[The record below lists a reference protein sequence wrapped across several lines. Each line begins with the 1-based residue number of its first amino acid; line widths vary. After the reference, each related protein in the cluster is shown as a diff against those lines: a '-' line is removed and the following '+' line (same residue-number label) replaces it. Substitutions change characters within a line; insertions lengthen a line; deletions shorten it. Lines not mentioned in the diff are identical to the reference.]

1 MVAQYNKCNAN
12 YLIRRE
18 VKRLVHRIMRRNNY
32 AIILSLISYLTSYY
46 TRSKNLVYF
55 NNTCIILSKF
65 RCYVRL
71 MRVKCWRG
79 YFGMGMLGYITGLN
93 ELPINIED
101 LVRLVLSLSFYLAFS
116 FSINNVFD
124 VESDRINPN
133 KLKQNPIAIGLISKK
148 EALIVSIILA
158 LLGITIATTEN
169 SFSLTIYIIMLLLS
183 ASYSTP
189 PIRLK
194 GRPPLDLL
202 SHGFFFGSL
211 LIIYGSSI
219 SHKFDWSTIEIAILM
234 YFYSLF
240 LQLRNLR
247 DDLDYDKLSLT
258 ITTAVKIGREKS
270 SVMLSILAIVV
281 ISLVAYI
288 AITYG
293 ILLPLIGVMLLLTT
307 LYKVKLIKE
316 IEKLIDLVVV
326 SFVLLL
332 ISRKTIGLL
341 T

>member
-1 MVAQYNKCNAN
+1 MVTQYDKRNAS
-12 YLIRRE
+12 YLMRKE
-18 VKRLVHRIMRRNNY
+18 VKRLVFRIIRGNNC
-32 AIILSLISYLTSYY
+32 AVILPLISFLINYY
-46 TRSKNLVYF
+46 TRSKNLVRF
-55 NNTCIILSKF
+55 NNPCIILSKF
-65 RCYVRL
+65 RCYVKL

-79 YFGMGMLGYITGLN
+79 YFGMGMLGYISGLN
-93 ELPINIED
+93 ELPINVED

-124 VESDRINPN
+124 VESDRMNPN
-133 KLKQNPIAIGLISKK
+133 KLKQNPIAMGLISKR
-148 EALIVSIILA
+148 EALIVSVILA
-158 LLGITIATTEN
+158 LLGVTTTTKDN
-169 SFSLTIYIIMLLLS
+169 FSLVIYIIMLLLS

-219 SHKFDWSTIEIAILM
+219 SRKFDQNTIEIAILM

-281 ISLVAYI
+281 ISLVTYL

-293 ILLPLIGVMLLLTT
+293 ILSPFIGVILLLTI

-332 ISRKTIGLL
+332 ISSKVIGLL